1 MLNVPTTVEK
11 AVSSTKF
18 EEIYQHSVARKL
30 TIIFVLSVSLVLTA
44 LVATAIGVA
53 GITVHDVASVI
64 LGKIIP
70 GLQLPTA
77 SDLAEIIVIE
87 FRLPRIFLAM
97 LAGFSLAGAGA
108 VKQGVLRNPLVSPFT
123 LGISAGAS
131 LGAAIAIVLGKS
143 VLGSSYLAAGKYL
156 IVFNAFLFGMI
167 TMLLIYG
174 IAKVKGAVPE
184 TLILA
189 GVALGYL
196 FQAGV
201 SALKYF
207 SDNDALKDLVVWLM
221 GGFWGANWDAV
232 VILLPIVSLCLI
244 LLGRFTWDL
253 NALGA
258 GEEVAVSLGINVD
271 RLRLMTLILATFM
284 ASSTIAFTGIIGF
297 IGLVSP
303 HVCRF
308 IIGSDNRFLLPAS
321 ALTGAILLLLADTL
335 ARIVLAPVELPVG
348 ILTSLIGAPFFLYLL
363 LKKKRQYW

>member
-1 MLNVPTTVEK
+1 MLPVPVTTEK
-11 AVSSTKF
+11 LVSSKKF
-18 EEIYQHSVARKL
+18 AETYQHSSAQKL
-30 TIIFVLSVSLVLTA
+30 AVIVVLFILLIMITLA
-44 LVATAIGVA
+44 ATAIGVA
-53 GITVHDVASVI
+53 GITVRDVAYVVLS
-64 LGKIIP
+64 KIIP
-70 GLQLPTA
+70 GMQLSTA
-77 SDLAEIIVIE
+77 SDLAEVIVVE
-87 FRLPRIFLAM
+87 LRLPRIFLAV
-97 LAGFSLAGAGA
+97 LAGLSLAGAGA

-143 VLGSSYLAAGKYL
+143 ILGNSYLVAGKYL
-156 IVFNAFLFGMI
+156 IVCNAFLFGMI

-174 IAKVKGAVPE
+174 IAKVKGAIPE

-221 GGFWGANWDAV
+221 GGFWGANWDTV
-232 VILLPIVSLCLI
+232 IILLPIVLICLV
-244 LLGRFTWDL
+244 LLERLTWDL
-253 NALGA
+253 NALAA
-258 GEEVAVSLGINVD
+258 GEEVAMSLGVNVD
-271 RLRLMTLILATFM
+271 RLRLVTLVLATLM

-308 IIGSDNRFLLPAS
+308 VVGSDNRFLLPAA
-321 ALTGAILLLLADTL
+321 ALMGATLLLLADTL
-335 ARIVLAPVELPVG
+335 ARIVLAPIELPVG

>member
-1 MLNVPTTVEK
+1 MNIPLTAEK
-11 AVSSTKF
+11 AAGGTDF
-18 EEIYQHSVARKL
+18 EEIYQHSTARKL
-30 TIIFVLSVSLVLTA
+30 TMIAVLFVLLIIII
-44 LVATAIGVA
+44 LVATATGVA
-53 GITVHDVASVI
+53 GITVSDVACVI
-64 LGKIIP
+64 LSKIIP
-70 GLQLPTA
+70 GLQLSA
-77 SDLAEIIVIE
+77 VSDLAEIIVIE
-87 FRLPRIFLAM
+87 LRLPRIFLAA
-97 LAGFSLAGAGA
+97 LAGLSLAGAGA
-108 VKQGVLRNPLVSPFT
+108 IKQGVLRNPLVSPFT

-131 LGAAIAIVLGKS
+131 LGAAIAIILGKS
-143 VLGSSYLAAGKYL
+143 ILGSLYFAAGKYL
-156 IVFNAFLFGMI
+156 IVCNAFLFGMI

-207 SDNDALKDLVVWLM
+207 SDNEALKDLVVWLM
-221 GGFWGANWDAV
+221 GGLWGAGWDTV
-232 VILLPIVSLCLI
+232 FILLPIVLICLI
-244 LLGRFTWDL
+244 LLERFTWDL

-258 GEEVAVSLGINVD
+258 GEEVAMSLGVNVNQ
-271 RLRLMTLILATFM
+271 LRLVTLTLATLM

-308 IIGSDNRFLLPAS
+308 IIGSDNRFLFPAA
-321 ALTGAILLLLADTL
+321 ALTGAVLLLLADTM
-335 ARIVLAPVELPVG
+335 ARIVLAPIELPVG

-363 LKKKRQYW
+363 LKKKHQYW